1 MRIGL
6 LGGSFNPIHRGHL
19 AIARAA
25 RDTLGLDRIV
35 LIPSARP
42 PHKHDSTLAPAED
55 RLAMA
60 RLAAGSEPAFEVSAI
75 ELERTGPS
83 YTIDTIRSFLGQ
95 NPGAELYFVIGAD
108 SVPEL
113 RTWRDARTLLG
124 LARFGVVA
132 RPGCDLA
139 KDLADLER
147 EFGARLT
154 VIPHQPDA
162 ISATE
167 IRERV
172 RRGEA
177 VDGLVPAAVRDYIAA
192 KNLYREKARKP

>member
-25 RDTLGLDRIV
+25 RASLGLDRVV
-35 LIPSARP
+35 LVPSARP
-42 PHKHDSTLAPAED
+42 PHKRDATLAPAED

-60 RLAAGSEPAFEVSAI
+60 RLAAKDEPALEVSSI

-83 YTIDTIRSFLGQ
+83 YTIDTVRSFLAAD
-95 NPGAELYFVIGAD
+95 PHAEVHFLIGAD

-113 RTWRDARTLLG
+113 KTWKDARTLLR
-124 LARFGVVA
+124 LARFAVVA
-132 RPGCDLA
+132 RPGCDLE
-139 KDLADLER
+139 KDLAELER
-147 EFGARLT
+147 DLGARLSL
-154 VIPHQPDA
+154 ISIEPDA

-172 RRGEA
+172 RRNEPL
-177 VDGLVPAAVRDYIAA
+177 DGFVPPAVRDYIAA
-192 KNLYREKARKP
+192 HNLYREKASGP

>member
-6 LGGSFNPIHRGHL
+6 FGGSFNPIHRGHL

-25 RDTLGLDRIV
+25 RASLGLDRVV
-35 LIPSARP
+35 LVPSARP
-42 PHKHDSTLAPAED
+42 PHKRDATLAPAED

-60 RLAAGSEPAFEVSAI
+60 RLATDDEPGLEVSSI

-83 YTIDTIRSFLGQ
+83 YTIDTVRSFLASNQ
-95 NPGAELYFVIGAD
+95 GAELHFVVGAD

-113 RTWRDARTLLG
+113 RTWRDARTLLQ
-124 LARFGVVA
+124 LARFAVVA
-132 RPGCDLA
+132 RPGCDLT

-147 EFGARLT
+147 ELGARLS
-154 VIPHQPDA
+154 VIPIEPDA

-172 RRGEA
+172 RKNEPL
-177 VDGLVPAAVRDYIAA
+177 DGFVPPAVRDYIAA
-192 KNLYREKARKP
+192 KNLYREKASKS